1 MVRYRALGWF
11 SRASGLGMP
20 WTKITRPLVSLLRIV
35 PTWALI
41 LLIVGGAIRV
51 LLTFST
57 VPVLWPDSLTYL
69 TSAKLMADEG
79 NYWLHEIYRTPMYP
93 LFLSYFVGA
102 PYEGVRAG
110 EGILT
115 AQRLFGLASGFLLFL
130 TLRRAFSAKVALWGA
145 VLFLTSPLQLFYET
159 SILTEAQFI
168 LFLALFLW
176 LAGRLLEDGA
186 KGRTSYLLC
195 ITLGLSAA
203 VLSLSRPI
211 GQLLLLV
218 LLAFSLV
225 RFGCSRRTM
234 TGAALSLAVF
244 AAGIFPWMKVNHDRY
259 GFWGISRDFG
269 INMFHRVLDVD
280 DTPLPEIST
289 DRFVRE
295 RYIKVKPKPGTTYFH
310 VYYALLKHLK
320 KKEPHPHFVKLLIDQ
335 RMGDFALEVLM
346 AHPYHFIPNSLGHF
360 WRLFVSP
367 RPSLHF
373 CNREGAAPY
382 LCSNHPGVI
391 SDRIDTDPS
400 RVSSGAKRFTYHLLR
415 YIRIPDGIFALF
427 AFIGIIVGIRGP
439 AMEQRLFLAFTIAY
453 FTGLAA
459 LFNCPEDRFRLPVD
473 GLIFAFTIV
482 GLLYIVRAF
491 RRLISGSA
499 Y

>member
-1 MVRYRALGWF
+1 
-11 SRASGLGMP
+11 MP
-20 WTKITRPLVSLLRIV
+20 WTKFTRPLAPLLRMV
-35 PTWALI
+35 PAWALI

-51 LLTFST
+51 LLSFST

-93 LFLSYFVGA
+93 LFLSHFVGA
-102 PYEGVRAG
+102 PYDGVQAG
-110 EGILT
+110 EGIVT
-115 AQRLFGLASGFLLFL
+115 AQRLFGLASGFFLFL
-130 TLRRAFSAKVALWGA
+130 LLRRAFSAQIALWGA
-145 VLFLTSPLQLFYET
+145 VLFLLSPLQLFYET

-168 LFLALFLW
+168 LFLSVFLW
-176 LAGRLLEDGA
+176 LAGRLLEDGT
-186 KGRTSYLLC
+186 KGRTSYLLS

-211 GQLLLLV
+211 GQLLLLI
-218 LLAFSLV
+218 LLGFSLI
-225 RFGCSRRTM
+225 RFGCTRRTIF
-234 TGAALSLAVF
+234 GAALSLAVF

-280 DTPLPEIST
+280 ATPLPDSST
-289 DRFVRE
+289 DVFVRDQ
-295 RYIKVKPKPGTTYFH
+295 YLQAKPKPGTTYFH
-310 VYYALLKHLK
+310 VYFALFKHLK
-320 KKEPHPHFVKLLIDQ
+320 KEKPPHRFVKLLIDQ
-335 RMGDFALEVLM
+335 RMGDFALEVLV
-346 AHPYHFIPNSLGHF
+346 AHPYQFIPNSLGYF

-391 SDRIDTDPS
+391 SDRIDTDPY

-415 YIRIPDGIFALF
+415 YIRIPDGIFAFF
-427 AFIGIIVGIRGP
+427 ALVGLMVGMRGSG
-439 AMEQRLFLAFTIAY
+439 MEQRLFLAFTVAY

-459 LFNCPEDRFRLPVD
+459 VFNCPEDRFRLPVD
-473 GLIFAFTIV
+473 GLIFAFAIV
-482 GLLYIVRAF
+482 GLLCLVRAV
-491 RRLISGSA
+491 RRLMPRSA